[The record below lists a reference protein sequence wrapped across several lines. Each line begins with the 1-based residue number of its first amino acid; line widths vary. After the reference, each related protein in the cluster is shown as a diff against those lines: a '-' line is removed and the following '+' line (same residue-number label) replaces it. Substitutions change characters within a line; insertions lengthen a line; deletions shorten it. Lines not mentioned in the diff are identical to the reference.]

1 MSDPTLPA
9 SLDDLLGP
17 EGAVAG
23 ALAGRGGY
31 EFRPQQMAMA
41 RLVDE
46 GLSSRRH
53 VLIEAGTGVGKSF
66 AYLVPVLRWAAATG
80 RKAAIA
86 TSTIALQEQL
96 VRKDLPLLA
105 EALPFPF
112 SFALVKGRGNYLCTR
127 RLHRALAES
136 VSLFEADEAH
146 AQLEQILAWSTVSSD
161 GSRQDLPF
169 LPRGDVWG
177 SVRAEQG
184 NCLGRRC
191 TFYDR
196 CHYQHSRRRAHAAT
210 LLVLNHHVLLADL
223 AMRRSGA
230 SFLPEVDVIVV
241 DEAHDFENVA
251 ADHLGTRLSSFG
263 VDLQLGRLWNP
274 RRRRGLLAG
283 WAPSRLRQNVRD
295 VREAARRHFD
305 ELRTT
310 LGGER
315 EGTIRLADEV
325 RLPETLAEGL
335 RRLASDL
342 TDTVATA
349 DPELAMEVR
358 ARAASIA
365 GTAEAIGAVAEPT
378 TSEYV
383 RWLEV
388 SSRGR
393 VSVQRSPVD
402 VGPLLG
408 EVLWEPYDCVVLTSA
423 TLSTGRPPS
432 FAFLEHRLGLEG
444 AMTRSVGSPFLYAEQ
459 ARIHIH
465 ADLPDPARDGRA
477 HEQALAQPLLEA
489 VDRATGGVLVLFTA
503 YGPMSRTAEVL
514 RPELE
519 ARGVPLRVQG
529 EGLDRQ
535 ALLEAFRQEGGV
547 LFGVASFWQGV
558 DLPGSAVSEVVITR
572 LPFEVPTHPLQAA
585 RARRTEERG
594 GHAFRDLALPQA
606 ALRLKQGFGR
616 LIRRS
621 TDEGVV
627 TILDPRIVTK
637 GYGRVLLD
645 SLPEC
650 PVQVHG
656 A

>member
-1 MSDPTLPA
+1 MSDAPEPA
-9 SLDDLLGP
+9 SLDELLGP

-23 ALAGRGGY
+23 ALAARGGY
-31 EFRPQQMAMA
+31 EVRPQQMAMA

-66 AYLVPVLRWAAATG
+66 AYLVPLLRWAAATG

-96 VRKDLPLLA
+96 VRKDLPLLT
-105 EALPFPF
+105 EALPFPV

-136 VSLFEADEAH
+136 VSLFEVDEAH
-146 AQLEQILAWSTVSSD
+146 RQLEEILAWSTVTSD

-169 LPRGDVWG
+169 LPRGDVWE

-191 TFYDR
+191 TFYER

-251 ADHLGTRLSSFG
+251 ADHLGTKLSSFG
-263 VDLQLGRLWNP
+263 VDLMLGRLWNQ

-283 WAPSRLRQNVRD
+283 WAPARMRQAVRD
-295 VREAARRHFD
+295 VRTSARRHFTD
-305 ELRTT
+305 LRTSFAS
-310 LGGER
+310 ER
-315 EGTIRLADEV
+315 EGTIRLDDQL
-325 RLPETLAEGL
+325 RLPEALGEGL
-335 RRLASDL
+335 RRLAADL
-342 TDTVATA
+342 TDVVATA

-358 ARAASIA
+358 ARAASLA
-365 GTAEAIGAVAEPT
+365 AAAEAVTAVAEPT
-378 TSEYV
+378 SSEWV

-388 SSRGR
+388 SARGR

-408 EVLWEPYDCVVLTSA
+408 EVLWEPYSSVVLTSA

-432 FAFLEHRLGLEG
+432 FAFLQRRLGLED
-444 AMTRSVGSPFLYAEQ
+444 ALAQSVGSPFLYAEQ
-459 ARIHIH
+459 ARIHIR

-477 HEQALAQPLLEA
+477 HEQALPEHVLAA
-489 VDRATGGVLVLFTA
+489 VDRAAGGVLVLFTA
-503 YGPMSRTAEVL
+503 YGSMLRTAELL

-519 ARGVPLRVQG
+519 ARGLPLRVQG
-529 EGLDRQ
+529 EGMDRQ
-535 ALLEAFRQEGGV
+535 ALLEAFREEGGV

-558 DLPGSAVSEVVITR
+558 DLPGNAVSEVVITR

-637 GYGRVLLD
+637 HYGRVLLD

-650 PVQVHG
+650 PVQVDG